1 MPYSVY
7 LERRVLDAVSGS
19 LYMGKMYLINKKM
32 WTILWT
38 TIQGKNHCKRF
49 VTSTV
54 INEETVLSMHAC
66 MCKHAVYDMGVV
78 NFECFV
84 KR

>member
-7 LERRVLDAVSGS
+7 LERRVLDAVSGN

-38 TIQGKNHCKRF
+38 TTQGKNHYKRF
-49 VTSTV
+49 VTSAV
-54 INEETVLSMHAC
+54 INEETVLSMH
-66 MCKHAVYDMGVV
+66 V
-78 NFECFV
+78 
-84 KR
+84 

>member
-38 TIQGKNHCKRF
+38 TIEGKNHYKRF
-49 VTSTV
+49 VTIV
-54 INEETVLSMHAC
+54 Q
-66 MCKHAVYDMGVV
+66 
-78 NFECFV
+78 
-84 KR
+84 